1 MLPPLF
7 FDEDTL
13 MVPELVTMS
22 PSRNTFPPSL
32 VIPFASMIPE
42 LLTTDFFRALKAFA
56 ERITTPSSA
65 LMMFLFSINEFNVP
79 TSTE

>member
-7 FDEDTL
+7 VDEDTL
-13 MVPELVTMS
+13 IVPVFVTTS
-22 PSRNTFPPSL
+22 PSRNTFPPCF
-32 VIPFASMIPE
+32 VIPFASMIPV
-42 LLTTDFFRALKAFA
+42 LLTTDLLILLIAFA

-65 LMMFLFSINEFNVP
+65 VIKFLFSINEFNVP

>member
-1 MLPPLF
+1 M
-7 FDEDTL
+7 
-13 MVPELVTMS
+13 PELITMS

-32 VIPFASMIPE
+32 VIPFASMVPE
-42 LLTTDFFRALKAFA
+42 LLTTDFLMLFNAFA